1 MSEKIVEIL
10 KNGSDEEKIDVLI
23 EIQNKKLYDDT
34 VLNQVLELFSSTDND
49 IVRERCEEIL
59 TEVEYDYVNEKLISF
74 FAHPEPIVRN
84 TAIQILQ
91 RKGES
96 VIDKLKSA
104 LESDDKDIRKLVLD
118 TASGIESQRVKE
130 IIEKGL
136 SDEDI
141 NVKISAVE
149 YAGKLELKELSDKI
163 FEIFV
168 SAKDPFLKITALE
181 TLSVI
186 DEGKHRDEIVKEV
199 EGSQELKDLLVF
211 PYIKYLGENGGRE
224 ELKQISDMFKKYG
237 KTYLKE
243 LTNAVEHIV
252 EREGIEELPD
262 YVFEKLES
270 LLFSDINPINKYGLI
285 TFFGNFESE
294 KLKPI
299 LKKALL
305 SDEKMLVLG
314 ALEVIAG
321 KGIENEFKDEILS
334 IKDKYREDEDLRDML
349 EDLVYL
355 LEE

>member
-1 MSEKIVEIL
+1 MSERIVEIL
-10 KNGSDEEKIDVLI
+10 KNGSDEERIDALI
-23 EIQNKKLYDDT
+23 EILQERNFKKDI
-34 VLNQVLELFSSTDND
+34 LEEVFKLFSETQNE

-59 TEVEYDYVNEKLISF
+59 TEADCCELEEKLISLF
-74 FAHPEPIVRN
+74 SHPEPIVRN

-91 RKGES
+91 RKGEK
-96 VIDKLKSA
+96 VIEKLKEA
-104 LESDDKDIRKLVLD
+104 LNSDDKDIRKLVLD
-118 TASGIESQRVKE
+118 TASGIESPKVVE

-163 FEIFV
+163 FEIFI

-181 TLSVI
+181 TLSII
-186 DEGKHRDEIVKEV
+186 DEGKHKREIVKEI
-199 EGSQELKDLLVF
+199 ESSSELKDLLAF
-211 PYIKYLGENGGRE
+211 PYIKYLGENGSAD
-224 ELKQISDMFKKYG
+224 ELKELSEMFDSYG

-252 EREGIEELPD
+252 ERENIEKLPD
-262 YVFEKLES
+262 FVFEKLEE
-270 LLFSDINPINKYGLI
+270 LLFSEINPINKYGLI

-294 KLKPI
+294 KLCEI
-299 LKKALL
+299 LKKAIL

-314 ALEVIAG
+314 ALEVIAA
-321 KGIENEFKDEILS
+321 KGIEGEFKEEILS
-334 IKDKYREDEDLRDML
+334 IKDKFMEDEDLKNML